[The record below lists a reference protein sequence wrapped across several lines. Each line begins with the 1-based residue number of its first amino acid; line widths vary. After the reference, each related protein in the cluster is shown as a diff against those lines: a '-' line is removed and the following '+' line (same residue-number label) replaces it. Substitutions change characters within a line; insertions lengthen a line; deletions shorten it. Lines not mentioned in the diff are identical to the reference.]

1 MDHKRLWI
9 SLKEMDV
16 PQHLIVLMC
25 IMYCGQKT
33 TIRTE
38 FGETEWVS
46 YRQKCQVMIHFISPF
61 VYSVCKTYHRK
72 TSLDS
77 GGGMKLVELE

>member
-1 MDHKRLWI
+1 MDHKRLWV

-38 FGETEWVS
+38 FGETEWFPIGKNV
-46 YRQKCQVMIHFISPF
+46 R
-61 VYSVCKTYHRK
+61 
-72 TSLDS
+72 
-77 GGGMKLVELE
+77 